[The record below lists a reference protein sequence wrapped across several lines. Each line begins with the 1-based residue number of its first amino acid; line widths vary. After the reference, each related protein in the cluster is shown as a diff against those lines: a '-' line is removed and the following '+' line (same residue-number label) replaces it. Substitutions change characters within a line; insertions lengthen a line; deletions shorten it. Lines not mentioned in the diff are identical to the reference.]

1 MADFES
7 SPIFVPRHTAKP
19 TYRFI
24 LESKLTG
31 PRRKLHEEN
40 IPQAGFHVQKSL
52 TLFVLVYCVFCGV
65 FVADFLLE
73 RWEAAIGVVLLYIYV
88 LRAERKKFR

>member
-31 PRRKLHEEN
+31 PRRKLYEEN
-40 IPQAGFHVQKSL
+40 IPQAAFHVQKSL
-52 TLFVLVYCVFCGV
+52 RLFVLVLLCILWDIRCR
-65 FVADFLLE
+65 FL
-73 RWEAAIGVVLLYIYV
+73 A
-88 LRAERKKFR
+88 